1 VSTQLL
7 RQTRNLEKLAW
18 SLSCL
23 LVLSSAGS
31 LVALRASATESTR
44 LTSTELNLLKALDKR
59 DFLLEA
65 TCRDVSNTILQQ
77 SHLPLIGEKTAKL
90 THGKRGNFDRSHDS
104 SELPTFKDTIKTD
117 YNAHPM
123 EILVDGAGA
132 QDEKSWELS
141 LKRTAEDKSNPFT
154 LRTRF
159 LFGVT
164 HGPNGSICGLK
175 NIEFTSEDKR
185 SPAERITND
194 GLSCLR
200 KFSARIIPITRDQR
214 KRALQGFMNK
224 DCAVGLAFF
233 DDVKMQLSNK
243 KLR

>member
-1 VSTQLL
+1 MSVQPQLKTHAL
-7 RQTRNLEKLAW
+7 KKLVRLC
-18 SLSCL
+18 SF
-23 LVLSSAGS
+23 VLIFAGAQ
-31 LVALRASATESTR
+31 LFVAPAASATESLR
-44 LTSTELNLLKALDKR
+44 LTSTEFNLLKALDKK

-90 THGKRGNFDRSHDS
+90 TRGKRGNFDRSQDG

-132 QDEKSWELS
+132 QDQKSWELS
-141 LKRTAEDKSNPFT
+141 LKRTADNKSNPFT
-154 LRTRF
+154 LKTRF

-164 HGPNGSICGLK
+164 RGPHGSICGLK
-175 NIEFTSEDKR
+175 NIEFISEDKR
-185 SPAERITND
+185 SPPERITND

-200 KFSARIIPITRDQR
+200 KFSTRVIPITRDQR
-214 KRALQGFMNK
+214 RRALQGFMNK

-233 DDVKMQLSNK
+233 DDVKTQLSNK